1 LSNGATSKPGAFDGQ
16 IYIAFFRGKSAH
28 LMNGGFVLRLEAKI
42 SSARKNPT
50 LSHV

>member
-16 IYIAFFRGKSAH
+16 IYIALFRGKSAD

-42 SSARKNPT
+42 SSVHKNPT
-50 LSHV
+50 LLHV